1 MNIEK
6 EEEQND
12 NLLKDSSSSSFSEK
26 DDNSSNNGDY
36 SLILNV
42 LGDFVHPSINIDK
55 HTFNATNISKP
66 TLVPNENRIVLKTQA
81 GLLFNK
87 EKNGM

>member
-1 MNIEK
+1 MNIGK
-6 EEEQND
+6 EEEQNY
-12 NLLKDSSSSSFSEK
+12 NLLKDSSSSFSEK

-42 LGDFVHPSINIDK
+42 IGDFVHPSINIDK
-55 HTFNATNISKP
+55 HTFNATNISTP
-66 TLVPNENRIVLKTQA
+66 TLVPYENRIVLKTQA

-87 EKNGM
+87 EKNGS